1 MDMVKRIL
9 DLRNILNNNA
19 ITSFSPKFWYE
30 DIDIGYELDTETKI
44 ASTQQLVMYAGASG
58 DYVPIH
64 YDSEVAKNAGHE
76 KVIIH
81 GALKMAW
88 LSNFLTEWAGINSI
102 LSELEVQYR
111 SIDYPDEELF
121 CEGKVVGKNIENNC
135 GIISLEISLKK
146 ADETLS
152 VIGNAKI
159 IMPLRK

>member
-1 MDMVKRIL
+1 MAMVKRIL
-9 DLRNILNNNA
+9 DLKNILDNNSIIN
-19 ITSFSPKFWYE
+19 FSPKFWYE
-30 DIDIGYELDTETKI
+30 DIDIGYELETEKKI

-111 SIDYPDEELF
+111 SIDYPGEELF
-121 CEGKVVGKNIENNC
+121 CEGKVVDKNIENNS

-146 ADETLS
+146 VDGTIS

-159 IMPLRK
+159 VMALKK